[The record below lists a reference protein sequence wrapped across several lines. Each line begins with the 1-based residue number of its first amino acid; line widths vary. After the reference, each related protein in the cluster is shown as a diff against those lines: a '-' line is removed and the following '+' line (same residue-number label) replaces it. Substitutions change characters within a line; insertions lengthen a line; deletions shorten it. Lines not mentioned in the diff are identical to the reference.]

1 MQMSEIDLEVNNQ
14 SVNSKPDD
22 TKTIESQNSPELI
35 DQSQSLK
42 SYPKWINNKGEEVKQ
57 VFGFNENAELVNARV
72 AMIGFLML
80 LLTELAFGGE
90 PATLKIFGIS

>member
-1 MQMSEIDLEVNNQ
+1 MSENNSEVNNQ
-14 SVNSKPDD
+14 SINSDIDD
-22 TKTIESQNSPELI
+22 TETFEPKNDPKLM
-35 DQSQSLK
+35 DQSQNLN

-57 VFGFNENAELVNARV
+57 VFGFNENAELVNSRV

-80 LLTELAFGGE
+80 ILTELAFGGE

>member
-1 MQMSEIDLEVNNQ
+1 MPDDNSEVNNQ
-14 SVNSKPDD
+14 SINLDLDTTEKCD
-22 TKTIESQNSPELI
+22 TKNDQKLI
-35 DQSQSLK
+35 DQNQSLN

-80 LLTELAFGGE
+80 IITELAFGGE